1 MIDPFDY
8 KEPSCTLCGGKDFYA
23 KDENAPDGRIPVARI
38 IEKLDAYLN
47 KNDMQN
53 AETLLVYW
61 ANEAKALRDLQ
72 GELAVTDELIG
83 LYRKTNRKEKTFA
96 CCDRAEELLDLLDLK
111 NTVSAATITLN
122 IATANK
128 AFDNASKAAELYGKV
143 LSIYEDKLKKDD
155 ILFAGL
161 YNNYALALTDLA
173 KYEEAEELYEKAI
186 AMTKNSAITAPD
198 AAISYVNLAH
208 CLEAKGEPKQRIV
221 DCMFEAYGLLSRE
234 DVPQNGY
241 LAFVLSKCYSSFG
254 YFGYDLIARELKK
267 KSEGLYER
275 A

>member
-8 KEPSCTLCGGKDFYA
+8 KEPSCTLCGGKEFYA
-23 KDENAPDGRIPVARI
+23 KDETAPDGRIPVARI
-38 IEKLDAYLN
+38 IEKTDAYLN

-53 AETLLVYW
+53 AETLLTYW
-61 ANEAKALRDLQ
+61 AKEANSLRDFQ

-83 LYRKTNRKEKTFA
+83 LYRKTGKKEETFD
-96 CCDRAEELLDLLDLK
+96 CCDRADKLIRLLGLEG
-111 NTVSAATITLN
+111 TVSAATITLN

-128 AFDNASKAAELYGKV
+128 AFGKADKASVLYEKA
-143 LSIYEDKLKKDD
+143 LSVYEDKLKKDD

-161 YNNYALALTDLA
+161 YNNYALALTDLSR
-173 KYEEAEELYEKAI
+173 YEKAEELYKKAI
-186 AMTKNSAITAPD
+186 AITKNSAITAPD

-208 CLEAKGEPKQRIV
+208 CLEAKGEPKQLIV
-221 DCMFEAYGLLSRE
+221 DCMFNAYELLSRE

-254 YFGYDLIARELKK
+254 YFGYDIIARELKE
-267 KSEGLYER
+267 KSEKLYEGT
-275 A
+275 

>member
-1 MIDPFDY
+1 MIDSFDY
-8 KEPSCTLCGGKDFYA
+8 KEPSCALCGGKEFYA
-23 KDENAPDGRIPVARI
+23 KDETAPVGRIPVSRI
-38 IEKLDAYLN
+38 IEKLDAYLD

-53 AETLLVYW
+53 AETLLSYW
-61 ANEAKALRDLQ
+61 VNEAKTMRDLQ

-83 LYRKTNRKEKTFA
+83 LYRKASKKEETFA
-96 CCDRAEELLDLLDLK
+96 CCARAEKLIELLDLKGTISD
-111 NTVSAATITLN
+111 ATITLN

-128 AFDNASKAAELYGKV
+128 AFGKADKAVDLYEKA
-143 LSIYEDKLKKDD
+143 LSVYKDKLKKDD

-173 KYEEAEELYEKAI
+173 QYEKAEELYKKAI
-186 AMTKNSAITAPD
+186 AITKKSATTAPD

-208 CLEAKGEPKQRIV
+208 CLEAKGEPKQFIV
-221 DCMFEAYGLLSRE
+221 DCMFEAYELLSRE

-254 YFGYDLIARELKK
+254 YFGYDVIARELKE
-267 KSEGLYER
+267 KSEKLYEGT
-275 A
+275 